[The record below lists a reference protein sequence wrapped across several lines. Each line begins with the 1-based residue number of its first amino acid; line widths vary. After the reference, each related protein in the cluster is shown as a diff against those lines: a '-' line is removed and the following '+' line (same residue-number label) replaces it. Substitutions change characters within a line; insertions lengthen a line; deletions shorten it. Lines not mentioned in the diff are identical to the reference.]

1 MQWKFGTKALTAEE
15 SGNNAKQEAKHEAR
29 AACHGILHS
38 RFRHCLVEGVRGW
51 DGVFEDLRLKT
62 FGWCGRGP
70 DGQSGDAAAAQ
81 QQHRI
86 HVGIELQSVRLE
98 A

>member
-38 RFRHCLVEGVRGW
+38 RFRHYLVEGVRGW

-62 FGWCGRGP
+62 SSAGVEE
-70 DGQSGDAAAAQ
+70 GQTARAATRQ
-81 QQHRI
+81 QRSSSI
-86 HVGIELQSVRLE
+86 
-98 A
+98 AYT